1 MIQTYAHQKELHE
14 IRLDLKTIE
23 GMFTNLI
30 TDGTNC
36 SPFESEIIV
45 EKAKE
50 VFAIGNHAEGNI
62 LQPGQMIWTA
72 LDINEPPGKPLKVC
86 KLRRIILTH
95 IKQKEDTEVRHLY
108 DRSATRRQ
116 QINRM
121 AVEAQEQKALPTQ

>member
-36 SPFESEIIV
+36 SLFESEIIV

-50 VFAIGNHAEGNI
+50 VFAIGAHA
-62 LQPGQMIWTA
+62 
-72 LDINEPPGKPLKVC
+72 
-86 KLRRIILTH
+86 
-95 IKQKEDTEVRHLY
+95 
-108 DRSATRRQ
+108 
-116 QINRM
+116 
-121 AVEAQEQKALPTQ
+121 